1 MPAYI
6 VFYGNQIRGT
16 HEEHLHQTKAI
27 KLQENLEQH
36 WNHDLGTR
44 EGKWIKNI
52 ATFQAQEP

>member
-27 KLQENLEQH
+27 KLKRISNNTENMTLEQ
-36 WNHDLGTR
+36 GR
-44 EGKWIKNI
+44 ESG
-52 ATFQAQEP
+52 

>member
-36 WNHDLGTR
+36 
-44 EGKWIKNI
+44 
-52 ATFQAQEP
+52 